1 MSLEE
6 QVHHALNGQPPEA
19 RARGHLVTKFT
30 IHDFPENP
38 HVSLTAG
45 LGSSKGVFEAPLP
58 DMRVSH
64 SFFWEDLC
72 LPSMF
77 WFFFSFFFSNSYLRW
92 LPEPHDKGWG
102 V

>member
-30 IHDFPENP
+30 IHDFPEDL

-45 LGSSKGVFEAPLP
+45 RGSSKDVFKAPLP
-58 DMRVSH
+58 NLHVSH
-64 SFFWEDLC
+64 SFLWEDLC

-77 WFFFSFFFSNSYLRW
+77 WDFFLFFFQLIFT
-92 LPEPHDKGWG
+92 
-102 V
+102 VAT